1 MLRSV
6 ARQPAA
12 DTGGEH
18 EASDELLTTDD
29 VIARMSN
36 MHVSRNQARF
46 VPTFSLLHRLA
57 GQSGETTELPGA
69 AHRFLDAS
77 GMLQSTSPAR
87 VTQFEALFCERLRL
101 LGYYEVAR
109 EMLAWLPR
117 TPGVVFIAACLYINI
132 GRAEDAAQLMEKV
145 AGSFGHDSG
154 LSLEDA
160 ETLASVLPGAVL
172 FDSEF
177 TFCIHASAIF
187 KSNGLI
193 QQEVSFIRLALSVV
207 PQDVDTSELWFG
219 LIRGYIDLGF
229 YEDAYSAIIATPYDS
244 VKRECISQLVYR
256 MCEESAIEQLMSF
269 NFATFSAEVE
279 DALAFKARN
288 TDPRARPFYSRI
300 LYTWY
305 TRRGDHRNGART
317 MYQRARKLQENTA
330 HSPDVITLMEEQL
343 EAYLL
348 AINSLSLLGTKCAWI
363 VIQIPPN
370 AMIDAESHK
379 RRRLSK
385 NIPDSTFTGDQ
396 QDSEIVNLSNIKYD
410 YTLLSARLWLI
421 RRDPTLLSAADVLLS
436 PVSII
441 LRLGQ
446 ANQFDMAM
454 ATARSLDVDMSELF
468 ATLTSQCLRLS
479 RNPEIVLQE
488 DTSDWLLTDNVSSWP
503 GSPADRGW
511 RYLRVALER
520 HDSAQTDYKY
530 SKTAFETILS
540 SDRSSLPPPWLVHS
554 LEENHHEYLI
564 RTSLRYDIIESALEH
579 SLSLLRKANTALS
592 RAPQKT
598 ASVTWLPYTL
608 IDQVLAASAQ
618 NDLTTRGQSLR
629 TELQT
634 EVNNR
639 VRRMQ
644 KMSRFAV

>member
-1 MLRSV
+1 
-6 ARQPAA
+6 
-12 DTGGEH
+12 
-18 EASDELLTTDD
+18 
-29 VIARMSN
+29 
-36 MHVSRNQARF
+36 
-46 VPTFSLLHRLA
+46 
-57 GQSGETTELPGA
+57 
-69 AHRFLDAS
+69 
-77 GMLQSTSPAR
+77 
-87 VTQFEALFCERLRL
+87 
-101 LGYYEVAR
+101 
-109 EMLAWLPR
+109 
-117 TPGVVFIAACLYINI
+117 
-132 GRAEDAAQLMEKV
+132 
-145 AGSFGHDSG
+145 
-154 LSLEDA
+154 
-160 ETLASVLPGAVL
+160 
-172 FDSEF
+172 
-177 TFCIHASAIF
+177 
-187 KSNGLI
+187 
-193 QQEVSFIRLALSVV
+193 
-207 PQDVDTSELWFG
+207 
-219 LIRGYIDLGF
+219 
-229 YEDAYSAIIATPYDS
+229 
-244 VKRECISQLVYR
+244 
-256 MCEESAIEQLMSF
+256 
-269 NFATFSAEVE
+269 
-279 DALAFKARN
+279 
-288 TDPRARPFYSRI
+288 
-300 LYTWY
+300 
-305 TRRGDHRNGART
+305 

-564 RTSLRYDIIESALEH
+564 RTSLRYDIIEGALEH